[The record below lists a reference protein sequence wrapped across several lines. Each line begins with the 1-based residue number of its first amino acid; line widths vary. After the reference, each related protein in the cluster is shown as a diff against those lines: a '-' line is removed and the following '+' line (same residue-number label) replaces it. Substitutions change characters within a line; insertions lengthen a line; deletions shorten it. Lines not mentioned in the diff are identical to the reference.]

1 MHLEV
6 ERLCKLKA
14 DGTFLFR
21 DVSLS
26 LKDKEILAIS
36 GPSGSGKSTLL
47 KCIAQLTLY
56 EEGIIYLNR
65 KSPEDYGIPNWR
77 TRVMY
82 VPQRAPVMP
91 GSPME
96 FYQKM
101 LSFKHQRSRNCH
113 VDPIEISQQDE
124 SWDKEW
130 NQLSGGEI
138 QRISLAIA
146 LSCKPD
152 ALLLDEPTSALDPD
166 TCLLVEESL
175 KEYACI
181 LVTHNPEQERRIAT
195 NSFMLRHHV
204 DTEDNADVSIDN

>member
-26 LKDKEILAIS
+26 LKDKEILSIS
-36 GPSGSGKSTLL
+36 GPSGSG
-47 KCIAQLTLY
+47 
-56 EEGIIYLNR
+56 
-65 KSPEDYGIPNWR
+65 SPEDYGIPNWR

-82 VPQRAPVMP
+82 VPQRAPIMP

-195 NSFMLRHHV
+195 NSFMLRHHI